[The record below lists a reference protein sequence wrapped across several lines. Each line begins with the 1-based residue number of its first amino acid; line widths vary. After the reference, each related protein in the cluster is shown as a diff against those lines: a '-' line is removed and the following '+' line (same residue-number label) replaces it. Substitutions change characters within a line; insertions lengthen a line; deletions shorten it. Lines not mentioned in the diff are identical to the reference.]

1 MVGALES
8 VRNHAARRRI
18 DVTFLPLRPALAAG
32 LSEPHRLRTLGVA
45 SPRQFVSLLKARST
59 TLLFLSSPLA
69 SDSL

>member
-1 MVGALES
+1 V
-8 VRNHAARRRI
+8 
-18 DVTFLPLRPALAAG
+18 RPAHAAG